1 MDGRL
6 INEEVDGRLL
16 NEEVVVESLDT
27 DSCWPTNPCQE
38 DTRCLPTHSNGH
50 ACLTYVTSCTASPC
64 INGHCNITNAGYTC
78 TCDAGYTGVN
88 CEINP
93 CMPNPCRNGGTC
105 TNGGWNTHKCAC
117 ISNTGGSNCQYSCDS
132 NWKLNG
138 GTCYYFTNELYTW
151 QTGQSYCNGFGKLAE
166 PDTSVEIS
174 FLKSRATEIGS
185 RGTDSVTEGTFMW
198 ASSNKV
204 ITTTDWDTG
213 QPDNHQGGQ
222 DCLCMGSTF
231 NYRWDDTD
239 CATKHRYICERPY
252 V

>member
-50 ACLTYVTSCTASPC
+50 ACLTYV
-64 INGHCNITNAGYTC
+64 
-78 TCDAGYTGVN
+78 
-88 CEINP
+88 NP

-185 RGTDSVTEGTFMW
+185 TFCLGGTDSVTEGTFMW

-222 DCLCMGSTF
+222 DCLCMGLTF